1 MAAMRKITPVA
12 KVVAV
17 ALTVVIAAG
26 LGLWLYSADR
36 TAGDTG
42 HWAGSHAPD
51 RIEVNA
57 SVLKVDAA
65 AREAVLRVLV
75 VPLGRFGEDDGVA
88 PTGELRLL
96 SSSSLRDDRVFPAH
110 QRISSLDIPIA
121 LTGGAVTDY
130 PFDGYEARIEFAAV
144 HSGEPAPVL
153 FTLDKVDSLFSFS
166 VKDYR
171 ATEDQGGLDVRFS
184 RSASVLV
191 FALFM
196 MITMWGLAIAVF
208 FGARHLIARRKG
220 LVWPSFGFMAATL
233 FALAGFRNLAPGS
246 PPIGSL
252 LDYTAFLWAEVVIAL
267 CVVVAVVTGAITEQG
282 KPDS

>member
-1 MAAMRKITPVA
+1 MLKIDPVV
-12 KVVAV
+12 KAV
-17 ALTVVIAAG
+17 ATVLAVVIAAG
-26 LGLWLYSADR
+26 LGLWLHAADR
-36 TAGDTG
+36 TDGDTG
-42 HWAGSHAPD
+42 HWAGSRAPD

-57 SVLKVDAA
+57 SVLRVDAA

-75 VPLGRFGEDDGVA
+75 VPVGRFGEDDGVA
-88 PTGELRLL
+88 PAGELRLL
-96 SSSSLRDDRVFPAH
+96 NSSSLRGDHVFPAH
-110 QRISSLDIPIA
+110 QRISSLDLPIA

-130 PFDGYEARIEFAAV
+130 PFDGYEARIEFAAL
-144 HSGEPAPVL
+144 HNGESAPVL

-171 ATEDQGGLDVRFS
+171 AWNAQGGLDVRFA
-184 RSASVLV
+184 RSTSVLV
-191 FALFM
+191 FAVFM

-208 FGARHLIARRKG
+208 FGTRHLITRRRG

-267 CVVVAVVTGAITEQG
+267 CVVVAVVTGAVTENG
-282 KPDS
+282 KPDAG